1 MSRATG
7 VLLGPIGWVTVLA
20 QWCACVCV
28 ANIGMLISTRCVCS
42 VVKKGLGGAGVT
54 QVQGLRG
61 RMPHASA
68 VLLGQRSC
76 FALGRVTCACDVAA
90 RFCRCAWRRGVVG
103 AMRPCSSAR
112 VCVRTQQVWPV
123 CCAVLRLLHRMRGR
137 CVASVGCAAGVA
149 PVLGGGATRAP
160 RWWLPQ
166 CVPVAL

>member
-61 RMPHASA
+61 RMFHASA
-68 VLLGQRSC
+68 VLLSQRSSLPQDAQR
-76 FALGRVTCACDVAA
+76 ALVITQRGSADV
-90 RFCRCAWRRGVVG
+90 RGATVWL
-103 AMRPCSSAR
+103 APCSRAR
-112 VCVRTQQVWPV
+112 LRVR
-123 CCAVLRLLHRMRGR
+123 AH
-137 CVASVGCAAGVA
+137 AAGVA
-149 PVLGGGATRAP
+149 IVLCRA
-160 RWWLPQ
+160 
-166 CVPVAL
+166 